1 MEFNIKNILNIQESS
16 TANYVIAKYLNCV
29 YENIK
34 SLVLDISKYN
44 VDKQYF
50 ILPQSNI
57 VIARNIKRLII
68 CGYLIMNELTNNP
81 IAIVQA
87 DLIVKND
94 KLSTPDVLFFLISLM
109 EDFMKK
115 KSNFEFTNL
124 FDSIN
129 TEIKKIST
137 YNPEYFDVNLQ
148 DYKKIQIDNP
158 ELESII
164 DAESK

>member
-129 TEIKKIST
+129 IEIKKIST

-148 DYKKIQIDNP
+148 DYKKIQIENP